1 MNRQRG
7 VVLLT
12 SLIVFTI
19 VLSLG
24 LVLSTRI
31 TTQSKVLKRWER
43 STKAFYLAEAGVERV
58 IATNLKSDPNRDWSD
73 NNEENL
79 YLGVSLDGGRYW
91 VSLRN
96 GGKDRIT
103 IVAKGIYEG
112 IERRLQVII
121 AADWERTPPQLK
133 ILTWIDE

>member
-79 YLGVSLDGGRYW
+79 YLDVSLDEAGTG
-91 VSLRN
+91 
-96 GGKDRIT
+96 
-103 IVAKGIYEG
+103 
-112 IERRLQVII
+112 
-121 AADWERTPPQLK
+121 
-133 ILTWIDE
+133 